1 MNTEWQVGETTLQL
15 YRFPPNQHDKALQ
28 AWDSAD
34 ELAVNTLLADP
45 PGSPILIFDDQFGA
59 LTLGLKD
66 FSPICVSDS
75 YIGEQALI
83 HNWRANELS
92 ETMPKCLPS
101 IGSLPAAKTIVIRLT
116 KNLSYLEHHL
126 KSIISSPSFSNDE
139 QVFKVIATGK
149 TTLVTSAAIKLF
161 EKYFSNVSTSLAKKK
176 SRLIFAESPIVQKT
190 TSDPVYS
197 STWPERDLTLNAYA
211 NVFSKDQIDIGGR
224 FLVDHMPNLTAEPSN
239 KDSSYTVM
247 DVGCGNGLL
256 GVAYLKENEEKIS
269 SRFTPEQ
276 FKMVF
281 ADESIMA
288 IESSRL
294 NVNANTPLLTNHCE
308 FRLDDC
314 LTQQPSAS
322 VDLILCNPPFH
333 QQNAVTTHIAEQ
345 MIAQAAKALKNKGEL
360 YLVANRNLPYQH
372 LLTRAFGE
380 FYVVAKSEKFIIYSC
395 TKEIK

>member
-294 NVNANTPLLTNHCE
+294 NVNANTPILTNHCE